1 MTDERCIASF
11 DVMVEKAV
19 SYVNKHYV
27 AIGVI
32 IHMADNYDDY
42 EITVNDLRDL
52 KSAKRILRKSLLK
65 FLSHAVKHGDNV
77 EYSLNEDL
85 VISYKKLLKETVK
98 KLRNFMN
105 ILTETR
111 QEF

>member
-1 MTDERCIASF
+1 MTDERCIASI

-19 SYVNKHYV
+19 SSGLYVNKDYV

-32 IHMADNYDDY
+32 IHMADNYVDY
-42 EITVNDLRDL
+42 EIAVNDLRDL

-85 VISYKKLLKETVK
+85 VISYKKLIKETVK
-98 KLRNFMN
+98 KVK
-105 ILTETR
+105 
-111 QEF
+111 EFYEYAE